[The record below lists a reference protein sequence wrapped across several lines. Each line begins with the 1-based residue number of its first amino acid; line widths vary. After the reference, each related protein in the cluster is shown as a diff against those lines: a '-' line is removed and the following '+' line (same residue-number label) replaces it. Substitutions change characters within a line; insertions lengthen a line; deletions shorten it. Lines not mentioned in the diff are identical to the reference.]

1 MNNMQYPYFP
11 SYQSIQ
17 QINLENEI
25 KILKYEIQIL
35 KDKIQKLDNKS
46 QKNYL
51 QKEEGKYIM

>member
-1 MNNMQYPYFP
+1 MNNIQYPYLAP
-11 SYQSIQ
+11 YPNIQ
-17 QINLENEI
+17 QINIENEI

-35 KDKIQKLDNKS
+35 KDKIQKLDNKN

>member
-11 SYQSIQ
+11 SYQNIQ
-17 QINLENEI
+17 QTNLENEI

>member
-1 MNNMQYPYFP
+1 MNNIQYPYLP
-11 SYQSIQ
+11 PYQNIQ
-17 QINLENEI
+17 QINIENEI

-51 QKEEGKYIM
+51 QKEEGKYMM